1 MPDDESIILKNFQDS
16 YEDFHDLYHSTYEY
30 IQHLTELDID
40 SFHQVLGYDRSIQSS
55 VTYSF
60 AEIELE
66 ITSQDEWNTKKSE
79 ILELSKKY
87 QLLLQLETDG
97 NNLDKF
103 GDSSTIYF
111 GIDPKDLKMKNFDNV
126 IMTFQGT

>member
-1 MPDDESIILKNFQDS
+1 MV
-16 YEDFHDLYHSTYEY
+16 YHSCSTYEY